1 MIMYTY
7 DILVSHEFIFRNKKQ
22 GSWLKIYKIYPTI
35 GQYTSGGRSE
45 GKWADFILSLES

>member
-1 MIMYTY
+1 MNLFLEIKSREV
-7 DILVSHEFIFRNKKQ
+7 DWKN
-22 GSWLKIYKIYPTI
+22 KIYPTI